1 MVHHWDVFELGFKQ
15 LEILPEK
22 RLKIFV
28 LAQAE
33 KGMVR
38 GYGFWWHFLIL
49 FFEWA
54 GSGLNI
60 GGCKPYQQIVRPESN
75 SL

>member
-1 MVHHWDVFELGFKQ
+1 MVHHWDVFELGFNQ

-38 GYGFWWHFLIL
+38 GEGF
-49 FFEWA
+49 
-54 GSGLNI
+54 G
-60 GGCKPYQQIVRPESN
+60 
-75 SL
+75 